1 MQTLVRAERT
11 VGTLWRWVS
20 GGRIVGIVWW
30 IRAMGLER
38 LYTDSQ
44 SHHYTVRH
52 DIWHLQ
58 LATVAVRTL
67 RLTSFCWVISEKL
80 ISETADLAGPLA
92 S

>member
-52 DIWHLQ
+52 DIWHLL

-67 RLTSFCWVISEKL
+67 RLTSFCWVNSEKL

>member
-1 MQTLVRAERT
+1 MRTLVGAERT

-20 GGRIVGIVWW
+20 GGRIVGSVWW

-38 LYTDSQ
+38 LYTDYQ

-52 DIWHLQ
+52 DIWHLL

-67 RLTSFCWVISEKL
+67 RLTSFCWVNSEKL
-80 ISETADLAGPLA
+80 ISETADLAGLLA